1 MLLSDPPPIVMCD
14 FDSRTAR
21 WGLDVPTT
29 LLARADEVMNAECPL
44 LGVKRTSPTERFT
57 FAAYHTADVASPGRA
72 LSGQS
77 PPPIPQLASREGA
90 LSRLVGQR
98 PALRHCP
105 PPVSLVLHILERGFQ
120 IGHLLLGPFC
130 P

>member
-1 MLLSDPPPIVMCD
+1 SAFDP
-14 FDSRTAR
+14 
-21 WGLDVPTT
+21 
-29 LLARADEVMNAECPL
+29 
-44 LGVKRTSPTERFT
+44 KRTFRNQRSMSAIGGKEDIATERFT
-57 FAAYHTADVASPGRA
+57 FAAYHTADVASPGRG
-72 LSGQS
+72 LSGQP
-77 PPPIPQLASREGA
+77 PPPIPQLSPREGA

-98 PALRHCP
+98 PALGHCP